1 MIFILLGLAMILL
14 IVLGLHRGWLDRYRK
29 SSGGI
34 RNHDPQFR
42 EFNYRTALTA
52 GEVRDRLLREFRVPF
67 TKYRFDPDMNRITFY
82 SDMAN
87 GSAPMSFFVHL
98 TAQEK
103 GTAIRVVRAE
113 RPYGDLLYPMMQNEF
128 WQQLAEA
135 EPVPYEEGSHDIPA
149 K

>member
-1 MIFILLGLAMILL
+1 MIIILLGIALILL
-14 IVLGLHRGWLDRYRK
+14 IVLGLHREWIDRYRK

-42 EFNYRTALTA
+42 EFHYRTALPA
-52 GEVRDRLLREFRVPF
+52 GEVRDRLIREFRVPF
-67 TKYRFDPDMNRITFY
+67 MKYRFEPEVNRITFY

-87 GSAPMSFFVHL
+87 GSIPMSFFVHL
-98 TAQEK
+98 TAHET
-103 GTAIRVVRAE
+103 GTAIRVVRAN
-113 RPYGDLLYPMMQNEF
+113 RPYGDLLYPLMQNEF

-135 EPVPYEEGSHDIPA
+135 EPVPYEEGSQDIPA